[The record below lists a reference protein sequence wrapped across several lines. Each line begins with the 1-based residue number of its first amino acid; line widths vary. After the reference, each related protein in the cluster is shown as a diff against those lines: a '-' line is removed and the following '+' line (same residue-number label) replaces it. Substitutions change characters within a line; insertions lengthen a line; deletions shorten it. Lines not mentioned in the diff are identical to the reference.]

1 MKRIKSILICGL
13 VLALTGVTS
22 LVVAAGGE
30 HNTKAIVRSIH
41 GKASYKLAGGDW
53 LTLRVNQE
61 LSPGTELKTDADSAA
76 YLQVNGY
83 TSTIKLTESTT
94 LTLAKMQEMGSFLSP
109 DTSTDLKLDGGKV
122 LGSVRKISANSDYKV
137 TVPNGV
143 AGIRGTDFEVTVTVT
158 ANGGLTLVFT
168 SCSGDVFCQVNVA
181 PGTPGLSSQTLTTG
195 QSWTVQGTTAPN
207 GITTLNSPTTLPPAE
222 LGFIV
227 LAIEQMH
234 QIVNAAIVTTTP
246 NGPINT
252 TTIVPPNT
260 SASQT
265 GGTTTTAT
273 MENIGGGDGGSVDV
287 RSSGPPAIGITIIPA
302 TPTQ

>member
-1 MKRIKSILICGL
+1 MKRIKSILVCGL

-53 LTLRVNQE
+53 VALRVNQE
-61 LSPGTELKTDADSAA
+61 LAPGTELKTEADSAV

-83 TSTIKLTESTT
+83 TSTVKLTENTT
-94 LTLAKMQEMGSFLSP
+94 LTLAKMLEMGSFLSP
-109 DTSTDLKLDGGKV
+109 DTSTDLKLDGGTV
-122 LGSVRKISANSDYKV
+122 LGSVKKISANSDYKI

-158 ANGGLTLVFT
+158 AGGGLTITFT
-168 SCSGDVFCQVNVA
+168 SVSGNVFCQVNVP
-181 PGTPGLSSQTLTTG
+181 PGTVGQSSQTLTTG

-207 GITTLNSPTTLPPAE
+207 GITTLNSPTTLPPAA
-222 LGFIV
+222 LGIIV
-227 LAIEQMH
+227 LDIEKAE
-234 QIVNAAIVTTTP
+234 QIVHTAIVTSTPGANGTTT
-246 NGPINT
+246 T

-265 GGTTTTAT
+265 GGNSSSTTTTAAIT
-273 MENIGGGDGGSVDV
+273 GGSDDGDGGSFSLT
-287 RSSGPPAIGITIIPA
+287 SSPVSV
-302 TPTQ
+302 Q